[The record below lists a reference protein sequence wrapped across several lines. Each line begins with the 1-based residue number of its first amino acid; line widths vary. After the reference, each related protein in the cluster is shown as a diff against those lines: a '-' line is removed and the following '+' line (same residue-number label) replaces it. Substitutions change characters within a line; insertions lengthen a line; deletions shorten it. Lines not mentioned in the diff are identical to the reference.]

1 MASGNGSA
9 VRNLVLLVYK
19 QQGGEWWWNVLI
31 SHEGLD
37 LNAMTE
43 SLCFGS
49 TESQ

>member
-1 MASGNGSA
+1 MVG
-9 VRNLVLLVYK
+9 
-19 QQGGEWWWNVLI
+19 NVLI

-49 TESQ
+49 TGESVKYIQKFI